1 MVYALHG
8 YSIKEIIK
16 SLSKEKLFNSNLE
29 KENRMPELFNK
40 TFDVLS
46 NMLSYRSKRH
56 QVILSNVTNIDT
68 PGYKAADL
76 DFRKDLREAMVSKNN
91 VTMAKT
97 QARHIG
103 PEKKDNDPGNY
114 EVRET
119 EEAVKIDSEM
129 VNLSENN
136 LMYNT
141 TVEMLARKFRT
152 LQTALKETR

>member
-1 MVYALHG
+1 
-8 YSIKEIIK
+8 
-16 SLSKEKLFNSNLE
+16 
-29 KENRMPELFNK
+29 MPELFNK

-46 NMLSYRSKRH
+46 NMLTYRSKRH

-76 DFRKDLREAMVSKNN
+76 DFRKDLREAMVNKNN
-91 VTMAKT
+91 VQMAKT

-119 EEAVKIDSEM
+119 EDAVKIDSEM

>member
-1 MVYALHG
+1 
-8 YSIKEIIK
+8 
-16 SLSKEKLFNSNLE
+16 
-29 KENRMPELFNK
+29 MPPLFNK

-46 NMLSYRSKRH
+46 NMLAYRSKRH

-68 PGYKAADL
+68 PDFKAADL
-76 DFRKDLREAMVSKNN
+76 TFRKDLRDAIVSKNK
-91 VTMAKT
+91 VQMLKT
-97 QARHIG
+97 QDRHLA

-129 VNLSENN
+129 VNLSENH

>member
-1 MVYALHG
+1 
-8 YSIKEIIK
+8 
-16 SLSKEKLFNSNLE
+16 
-29 KENRMPELFNK
+29 MPPLFNK

-46 NMLSYRSKRH
+46 NMLNYRSKKH

-68 PGYKAADL
+68 PGFKATDL
-76 DFRKDLREAMVSKNN
+76 DFRKDLRDAMENKNK
-91 VTMAKT
+91 VQMIKT
-97 QARHIG
+97 QEQHMA
-103 PEKKDNDPGNY
+103 PEKKANDPGNY

-129 VNLSENN
+129 ANLSENH
-136 LMYNT
+136 LMYNM

>member
-1 MVYALHG
+1 
-8 YSIKEIIK
+8 
-16 SLSKEKLFNSNLE
+16 
-29 KENRMPELFNK
+29 MPPLFNK

-46 NMLSYRSKRH
+46 NMLNYRSKRH

-68 PGYKAADL
+68 PGFKSTDL
-76 DFRKDLREAMVSKNN
+76 TFSNDLRDAMVSKGK
-91 VTMAKT
+91 VQMTKT
-97 QARHIG
+97 QDRHIA
-103 PEKKDNDPGNY
+103 PELNKNDPGNY

-119 EEAVKIDSEM
+119 EEAVKIDTEM
-129 VNLSENN
+129 ANLSENH